1 MSVVF
6 PVICICLL
14 FASLISYSS
23 EVTGLILNLNL
34 AARNVLAADIVAP
47 ESGSDNIWL
56 VLVPCTIVN
65 IILGVADDSMF
76 TFPVWLIVDI
86 ISCCFV
92 FLRCEMSVFVFSISV
107 VVLFLN
113 SSMFVCSCFICCICR
128 LF

>member
-23 EVTGLILNLNL
+23 ETTGLILNL

-76 TFPVWLIVDI
+76 TFPV
-86 ISCCFV
+86 
-92 FLRCEMSVFVFSISV
+92 
-107 VVLFLN
+107 
-113 SSMFVCSCFICCICR
+113 
-128 LF
+128 